1 MSDRCSYTQP
11 SQGPCAYI
19 MPHTHGPTGVVT
31 AATVEQIALR
41 EALRRLL
48 AALDTCESNRGRF
61 SCAATHD
68 GRCPKSRA
76 DNPADWR
83 GEWRCE
89 CGAEELWAAIRAAE
103 AALEAKG

>member
-1 MSDRCSYTQP
+1 MSS
-11 SQGPCAYI
+11 GP
-19 MPHTHGPTGVVT
+19 GPNTPFDPAAVAVVMLTTRLDDLT
-31 AATVEQIALR
+31 AAA
-41 EALRRLL
+41 RRLL
-48 AALDTCESNRGRF
+48 AALDACESNRGRF
-61 SCAATHD
+61 SCTEAHD

-103 AALEAKG
+103 AALGGGR